1 MTIKSTIVFLKYC
14 AQAPFFFEKLTVYAN
29 SPMFLKYSAFFAYLL
44 KNRLI
49 VIILPVYIWYL
60 SLDFIGNICCFIT

>member
-1 MTIKSTIVFLKYC
+1 
-14 AQAPFFFEKLTVYAN
+14 
-29 SPMFLKYSAFFAYLL
+29 MFLKYRAFFAYLL